1 MTVNAIQVSGRHVQ
15 VGETLRQR
23 MTDELSQAVDKYF
36 GRAVEANITVGK
48 EGHGFEVDCVV
59 RLPSGIALQAQGFG
73 QDAHFAWDDALDKFQ
88 RRIKRYKGR
97 LRNHHN
103 GAKDAFP
110 AEIAASFVLR
120 SVGSDQEENGADHS
134 ASDEANDHPLV
145 VAETTVDV
153 KTLTVS
159 LAVLQLELLDSPA
172 LMFRNAAHGGLSM
185 VYRRADGHIGW
196 VDPERSGPKN

>member
-1 MTVNAIQVSGRHVQ
+1 MNVNAIQVSGLHVQ
-15 VGETLRQR
+15 VGDTLQQR
-23 MTDELSQAVDKYF
+23 ITDELTQAVDKYF
-36 GRAVEANITVGK
+36 GRAVEAIITVGK

-73 QDAHFAWDDALDKFQ
+73 SDAHFAWDDALDKFQ
-88 RRIKRYKGR
+88 RRIRRYKGR

-120 SVGSDQEENGADHS
+120 SVGEDQEENEADYS
-134 ASDEANDHPLV
+134 GTDASNDHPLV

-159 LAVLQLELLDSPA
+159 MAVLQLELLDSPA

-196 VDPERSGPKN
+196 VDPERSAPKS